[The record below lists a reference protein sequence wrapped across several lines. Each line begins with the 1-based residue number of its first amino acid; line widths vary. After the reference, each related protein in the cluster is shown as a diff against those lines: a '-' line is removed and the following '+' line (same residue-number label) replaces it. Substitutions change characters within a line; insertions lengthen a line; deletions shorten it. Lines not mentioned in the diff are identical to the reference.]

1 MGGGGGG
8 GGGGGWRN
16 LGGGGHMVFRGS
28 VRVPVV
34 SKRV

>member
-1 MGGGGGG
+1 MVVVVVVVVGGGIWG
-8 GGGGGWRN
+8 
-16 LGGGGHMVFRGS
+16 GGGGHMVFRGS